1 MSDDFDLFEEFSTF
15 FEDAV
20 RSFNVKLDEY
30 YQSDTNNL
38 SDPAEIKKVEKKV

>member
-1 MSDDFDLFEEFSTF
+1 MTLICLKSLALF